1 MAQMTWPALFHLS
14 DLFTKQTNGVIA
26 LDQTICEA
34 EIEAWARTVC
44 EASLSNPSP
53 PLAPWQELP
62 SELGLDRFVCAA
74 PIKRLAVTRHR
85 SRVCRPTVRMS
96 NVGVSRATSRM
107 VPRCI

>member
-53 PLAPWQELP
+53 RLAP
-62 SELGLDRFVCAA
+62 
-74 PIKRLAVTRHR
+74 
-85 SRVCRPTVRMS
+85 
-96 NVGVSRATSRM
+96 
-107 VPRCI
+107 